1 MERSVRAFCFSDFR
15 PILIQ
20 SIRLWVWGF
29 LFLRDPF
36 GTNLSFVLTTPSFQF
51 SLPDFQYA
59 FLSIL
64 LEGIPFLLGGAIL
77 SGLLEEFLPQSLMT
91 RLLPKNPRS
100 AILVSGL
107 LGVIL
112 PVCECGIVPVV
123 RRLIRKGLPLSCG
136 ITYMLAAPIV
146 NPLVIL
152 STLAAFRGQ
161 GAWEMTILRFG
172 LGLFV
177 AIVVGLV
184 CSFFAPFSILRPGL
198 LGPEGGDH
206 EHVHGASRG
215 LLERLQNIAG
225 TASRD
230 FLDVAVYFVIGAAA
244 ASLFSTAVNQEIIL
258 PLATNTP
265 VAIASLMGLASVLS
279 VCSTTDAFIAATLT
293 TFPMA
298 AKLAFLVFGPMFDF
312 KLLFLYGSAFSKR
325 FVLLLGMGLFFGIGL
340 ICWRLGALNL
350 SW

>member
-1 MERSVRAFCFSDFR
+1 M
-15 PILIQ
+15 
-20 SIRLWVWGF
+20 
-29 LFLRDPF
+29 
-36 GTNLSFVLTTPSFQF
+36 LTSPSFQF

-91 RLLPKNPRS
+91 RLLPRNPRT
-100 AILVSGL
+100 AVIVSGL
-107 LGVIL
+107 LGVIF

-123 RRLIRKGLPLSCG
+123 RRLMRKGLPVSCG

-161 GAWEMTILRFG
+161 GAWEMTILRFA
-172 LGLFV
+172 LGLSV
-177 AIVVGLV
+177 AIVVGWV
-184 CSFFAPFSILRPGL
+184 CSYFAPFSILRPGL
-198 LGPEGGDH
+198 LGPEGDH
-206 EHVHGASRG
+206 EHHHDPGCG
-215 LLERLQNIAG
+215 MLDRLQNIA
-225 TASRD
+225 TVAVRD

-244 ASLFSTAVNQEIIL
+244 ASLFSTAVNQEVIL
-258 PLATNTP
+258 PLASNP
-265 VAIASLMGLASVLS
+265 PLAIVSLMGLASVLS

-325 FVLLLGMGLFFGIGL
+325 FVLLLGVGLFLGIGL

>member
-1 MERSVRAFCFSDFR
+1 
-15 PILIQ
+15 
-20 SIRLWVWGF
+20 
-29 LFLRDPF
+29 
-36 GTNLSFVLTTPSFQF
+36 VLTTPWFQF

-100 AILVSGL
+100 AVLVSGL
-107 LGVIL
+107 LGVIF

-123 RRLIRKGLPLSCG
+123 RRLMRKGLPVSCG
-136 ITYMLAAPIV
+136 VTYMLAAPIV
-146 NPLVIL
+146 NPLVVL

-172 LGLFV
+172 LGLSI
-177 AIVVGLV
+177 AIFAGWVV
-184 CSFFAPFSILRPGL
+184 SYFAPYSILRQGL
-198 LGPEGGDH
+198 ARSEEEHHHGGSGSPLD
-206 EHVHGASRG
+206 
-215 LLERLQNIAG
+215 RLQNSA
-225 TASRD
+225 TVATRD
-230 FLDVAVYFVIGAAA
+230 FLDVSVYFVIGAAA

-258 PLATNTP
+258 PLATNP
-265 VAIASLMGLASVLS
+265 PLAIASLMALATVLS

-298 AKLAFLVFGPMFDF
+298 AKLAFLVFGPMLDL
-312 KLLFLYGSAFSKR
+312 KLLFLYGAAFSKR
-325 FVLLLGMGLFFGIGL
+325 FIILLAIGLFVVIGL
-340 ICWRLGALNL
+340 LCWRLALLNL
-350 SW
+350 AW

>member
-1 MERSVRAFCFSDFR
+1 
-15 PILIQ
+15 
-20 SIRLWVWGF
+20 
-29 LFLRDPF
+29 
-36 GTNLSFVLTTPSFQF
+36 VLTTPWFQF

-77 SGLLEEFLPQSLMT
+77 SGLLEEYLPQSLMT
-91 RLLPKNPRS
+91 RLLPKNPRT
-100 AILVSGL
+100 AVLMSGL
-107 LGVIL
+107 LGVVF

-123 RRLIRKGLPLSCG
+123 RRLLRKGLPVSCG
-136 ITYMLAAPIV
+136 VTYMLAAPIV

-161 GAWEMTILRFG
+161 GAVEMTLLRFA
-172 LGLFV
+172 LGLSV
-177 AIVVGLV
+177 AVFAGWIV
-184 CSFFAPFSILRPGL
+184 SFFAPFSILRPGIL
-198 LGPEGGDH
+198 SP
-206 EHVHGASRG
+206 HGAEANHDDHRSEGRG
-215 LLERLQNIAG
+215 ILDSLQNVA
-225 TASRD
+225 TVASRD
-230 FLDVAVYFVIGAAA
+230 FLDVSVYFVIGAAA

-258 PLATNTP
+258 PLATNAP

-298 AKLAFLVFGPMFDF
+298 SKLAFLVFGPMFDF
-312 KLLFLYGSAFSKR
+312 KLLFLYGAAFSKR
-325 FVLLLGMGLFFGIGL
+325 FVLLLGIGLFFGIGL
-340 ICWRLGALNL
+340 LCWRIASLNL